1 MESFWTRM
9 CSTNDFLV
17 YTVLEVLSCVSFFLW
32 KRRGAV
38 VSRVIPSFTRPF
50 RTRCLT
56 CLGVPPSL
64 LIYWLN
70 EDMSRVGDERNK
82 SFGMMFI
89 SSRFCSESVRDVW
102 YVAGA
107 EPSSFLT
114 SCSWMWTLRNSKLN
128 QLWN

>member
-1 MESFWTRM
+1 M
-9 CSTNDFLV
+9 CSTNDFFSLYSV
-17 YTVLEVLSCVSFFLW
+17 RGIILCEFFPW

-70 EDMSRVGDERNK
+70 EDMSRVRDERNK

-89 SSRFCSESVRDVW
+89 SSRFVSESVRDVW

-107 EPSSFLT
+107 ELSSFLT
-114 SCSWMWTLRNSKLN
+114 SCSWMWT
-128 QLWN
+128 